1 MNRIICLEFFQSND
15 AVALAPWLLGKVL
28 VRTRSD
34 GKESRHLITET
45 EAYNGPEDKAS
56 HASKGCTA
64 RTAVMFR
71 PGGVWYV
78 YLCYGVHEMPNLVV
92 GPDGFPAAVLLRGL
106 HDVSGPGRLTK
117 RLAIDRKLNGL
128 YASVAT
134 GLHLEDG
141 GVNVP
146 RKWIQ
151 ASPRIGVDYAGPV
164 WAKKPWRFTLDPR
177 WPGLA
182 RAVAAVQAA
191 GYARST

>member
-1 MNRIICLEFFQSND
+1 MISPEYFQSKD

-28 VRTRSD
+28 VRTRADD
-34 GKESRHLITET
+34 GTVSRHIITET

-78 YLCYGVHEMPNLVV
+78 YLCYGVHEMANLVV

-117 RLAIDRKLNGL
+117 RLAINRKLNGL
-128 YASVAT
+128 PDVASS
-134 GLHLEDG
+134 GLHLEDFG
-141 GVNVP
+141 TRVP
-146 RKWIQ
+146 KKWIQ
-151 ASPRIGVDYAGPV
+151 ESPRIGVDYAGPV

-182 RAVAAVQAA
+182 RAVEVVQGAA
-191 GYARST
+191 YARST